1 MLSVSFICLK
11 SRQNKSGQSP
21 IQLWVNVDGSRA
33 TTILSLRVALWNH
46 IKSCDSS
53 LW

>member
-1 MLSVSFICLK
+1 MLSVSFTCLK

-46 IKSCDSS
+46 IKSNDSS